1 MAFPPNDFATRAQ
14 SRTSAIHSSSL
25 SPSLLPTPTYFSAAA
40 LYDPPQH
47 VLIHGRHGDDVC
59 EYPGESS
66 TPLTLAAVCVLSQQA
81 GQVGVTEP
89 LHSHVSLW
97 IVATAVL

>member
-1 MAFPPNDFATRAQ
+1 MTLPLVLSRGRAPFTRLLSLPP
-14 SRTSAIHSSSL
+14 
-25 SPSLLPTPTYFSAAA
+25 PTPTFFSAAA

-66 TPLTLAAVCVLSQQA
+66 TPLTLAAICVLSQQA